1 VLSCTWR
8 NGQEAVDVIKGRNS
22 RCYPNKLLLLN
33 FLRSYLLAYFNTPL
47 NWMLRLIELRSDFL
61 VPKEAAAAFK
71 PSKTI
76 SN

>member
-1 VLSCTWR
+1 
-8 NGQEAVDVIKGRNS
+8 
-22 RCYPNKLLLLN
+22 
-33 FLRSYLLAYFNTPL
+33 LRSYLLAYFNTPL